1 MTNDDIKKAA
11 ISAIHDHY
19 NCNGKHPCSE
29 RSYCQ
34 FCSGN
39 NLAFDC
45 NECGAD
51 DFNEGFLDGAR
62 WRIENAW
69 HDASEV
75 PEINE
80 VVLVEYKFG
89 DQSFAYITTV
99 NDSNWEYKSNRYNY
113 TRWAYVSDLLPDR
126 KEEEK

>member
-11 ISAIHDHY
+11 IELCTTEAQEEWLKDYGIH
-19 NCNGKHPCSE
+19 C
-29 RSYCQ
+29 
-34 FCSGN
+34 
-39 NLAFDC
+39 
-45 NECGAD
+45 
-51 DFNEGFLDGAR
+51 FLDGAR

-113 TRWAYVSDLLPDR
+113 TRWAYIADLMPDR

>member
-19 NCNGKHPCSE
+19 NCNGKYPCSE

-62 WRIENAW
+62 WRIENVW
-69 HDASEV
+69 HDTTQLPHDGLLLCQDGYSVFIGGPDNQDFARA
-75 PEINE
+75 
-80 VVLVEYKFG
+80 VEAFH
-89 DQSFAYITTV
+89 I
-99 NDSNWEYKSNRYNY
+99 
-113 TRWAYVSDLLPDR
+113 TRWAYIADLMPDR
-126 KEEEK
+126 KEEEQ